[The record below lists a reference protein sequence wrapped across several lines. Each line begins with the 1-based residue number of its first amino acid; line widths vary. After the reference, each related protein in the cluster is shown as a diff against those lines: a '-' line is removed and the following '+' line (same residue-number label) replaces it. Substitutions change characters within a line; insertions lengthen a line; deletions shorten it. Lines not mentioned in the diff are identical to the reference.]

1 MLNKIF
7 RTVINTLKVNLVFNL
22 NIGTLTCAAAMS
34 LHQTN
39 FPYHASIAIHF
50 TLHVSIA
57 T

>member
-34 LHQTN
+34 LHQTH
-39 FPYHASIAIHF
+39 FPYDASIAIHF